1 MSELVYHVAQLVQT
15 IDREEKLSKSKKL
28 KVVFHKQCY
37 ASVVTVFTGLITY
50 TSSVFYISDSI
61 YFAVFSVCNLVS
73 NVVLV
78 LARLAS
84 IIVSVLTLWYGL
96 ALENKEQIDLEQGNF
111 NTAPVRLAL
120 LGGVCALQAY
130 VYNT

>member
-1 MSELVYHVAQLVQT
+1 MLFPYL
-15 IDREEKLSKSKKL
+15 
-28 KVVFHKQCY
+28 
-37 ASVVTVFTGLITY
+37 LISY

-111 NTAPVRLAL
+111 NTAPVRLVL

-130 VYNT
+130 VYI